1 MKHGKWKKSFTK
13 HHTHLRFCLYEMVR
27 IEKSIEIES
36 RLVVSQGCEVW
47 GKWGTTVKGCRIS
60 FWGEKSVSKSGC
72 AHGCT
77 TLNKYTENHW
87 NGWSVWHMNYI
98 SISWFC
104 KSNFRMYRITRLR
117 SRLRYRNGLR
127 QLSFYKHESVT
138 HCCVANHLE
147 TYQLRT
153 TTIFILVINLQS
165 SVGTNCLCPIWHHL
179 GPLDWGPPMAQLA
192 SWYWRQLGVQMVP
205 MDWASLHFYFVWL
218 ISKNEYGKR
227 TKEKIHCLSCLS
239 LKSHMVSLAHSHSL
253 KWGRGNYR
261 THLLT
266 GKCPIHIRT
275 KKVRR

>member
-1 MKHGKWKKSFTK
+1 MKWCILQHGWNLKHGKWKKSFTK
-13 HHTHLRFCLYEMVR
+13 HHTHLWFCLYEMAR
-27 IEKSIEIES
+27 TEKSKEIES
-36 RLVVSQGCEVW
+36 KLVVSQGCEVW

-60 FWGEKSVSKSGC
+60 FWGEKSVSKLGC

-138 HCCVANHLE
+138 HCYVANHLE

-153 TTIFILVINLQS
+153 TTIFILVINLQT

-192 SWYWRQLGVQMVP
+192 GWYGVSWEFRWCPWTEHLSTFTSCGWFLRMSMAREP
-205 MDWASLHFYFVWL
+205 
-218 ISKNEYGKR
+218 KR
-227 TKEKIHCLSCLS
+227 RYTACH
-239 LKSHMVSLAHSHSL
+239 A
-253 KWGRGNYR
+253 
-261 THLLT
+261 
-266 GKCPIHIRT
+266 
-275 KKVRR
+275 